1 MLASQP
7 VWELR
12 HVSKA
17 FPGVQA
23 LNDISFAI
31 LPGEIH
37 ALIGENG
44 SGKST
49 LVKLL
54 AGVHRPDAGDILFR
68 GERVSLPDPT
78 SARLHGVATIY
89 QEFSLVSTLS
99 VAENVFIGRLP
110 KGLARFVDWST
121 MRRQAVD
128 VLKRLGIETNPDATV
143 GTLSVAE
150 QQLVEIAKAI
160 SSDSNLLIMDEP
172 TTALALSETRRLHDL
187 IRRLAGRG
195 RAILY
200 ITHRLNEIIGL
211 ADRVTVLKDGRLVGT
226 RAGLDLNLNAV
237 VEMMI
242 GRQVDDQYPK
252 ERNRTPEPVLEVNDL
267 RTQTGVNGVSFTVHR
282 GEVFGLGG
290 MIGSGRTEIGRAL
303 FGADPISSGSI
314 RLNGNSVRFASPQAA
329 IRAGLALIPE
339 NRKSEGLFF
348 NFSGV
353 PNITVSRLQALLQGP
368 FLSLGKEQAAGGE
381 YLGRLQIPR
390 AAAWRSVRQLSGGNQ
405 QKVIIAR
412 WLFSRAKLLILDEP
426 TQGIDIGAKLEVY
439 RLINGLTARGLGV
452 LLISSDYRELLAMSD
467 RIAVVRDGRI
477 LRVASAGELT
487 EYSLIEA
494 ASGVSA

>member
-1 MLASQP
+1 M
-7 VWELR
+7 
-12 HVSKA
+12 SKA
-17 FPGVQA
+17 FPGVLA
-23 LNDISFAI
+23 LNDVSFAVI
-31 LPGEIH
+31 PGEIH

-89 QEFSLVSTLS
+89 QEFSLVATLS
-99 VAENVFIGRLP
+99 VAENVFMGRLP
-110 KGLARFVDWST
+110 TGATRFVDWSS

-128 VLKRLGIETNPDATV
+128 VLKRLGIDTDPDATV
-143 GTLSVAE
+143 GSLSVAE

-187 IRRLAGRG
+187 IRRLAQRG

-226 RAGLDLNLNAV
+226 SAGSHLNLNAV

-242 GRQVDDQYPK
+242 GRRVDDQYPK
-252 ERNRTPEPVLEVNDL
+252 ERHSTTDPILEVDNL
-267 RTQTGVNGVSFTVHR
+267 YTGTGVNGVSFTLHR
-282 GEVFGLGG
+282 GEVLGLGG

-303 FGADPISSGSI
+303 FGADPISAGSI
-314 RLNGNSVRFASPQAA
+314 RLNGKPVRFASPQAA
-329 IRAGLALIPE
+329 IRSGVALIPE

-353 PNITVSRLQALLQGP
+353 PNITISRLRALLRGP
-368 FLSLGKEQAAGGE
+368 LLSLAREDAVGGD
-381 YLGRLQIPR
+381 YLGRLQITR

-439 RLINGLTARGLGV
+439 RLINDLTAQGLGV

-467 RIAVVRDGRI
+467 RVAIVRDGRI
-477 LRVASAGELT
+477 LRIAGAGELT

-494 ASGVSA
+494 ASGIGA

>member
-23 LNDISFAI
+23 LSDVSFAI

-89 QEFSLVSTLS
+89 QEFSLVPTLS

-110 KGLARFVDWST
+110 KGLGRFVDWST
-121 MRRQAVD
+121 MRRQTVD
-128 VLKRLGIETNPDATV
+128 VLKRLGIDTDPDATV
-143 GTLSVAE
+143 GSLSVAE

-226 RAGLDLNLNAV
+226 RAGSNLNLNAV

-267 RTQTGVNGVSFTVHR
+267 RTPTGVNGVSFTVHR

-303 FGADPISSGSI
+303 FGADRISSGSL
-314 RLNGNSVRFASPQAA
+314 RLNGKSVRFASPQAA

-353 PNITVSRLQALLQGP
+353 PNITVSRLRALLQGP
-368 FLSLGKEQAAGGE
+368 FLSLRREQAAGGE
-381 YLGRLQIPR
+381 YLGRLRITR
-390 AAAWRSVRQLSGGNQ
+390 TAAWRSVRQLSGGNQ

-412 WLFSRAKLLILDEP
+412 WLFSGAKLLILDEP

-439 RLINGLTARGLGV
+439 RLINELTARGLGV

-467 RIAVVRDGRI
+467 RIAVVREGRI
-477 LRVASAGELT
+477 LRVAGASELT